1 MNDKGD
7 KMDKKVIFFDADG
20 TIINGN
26 YMAPRVKEMLQ
37 ELERQG
43 HILVLSTGR
52 ALPAMGKALQAMNF
66 ENIICSGGNVTL
78 AENNVI
84 FNHAL
89 TVEELKE
96 IRAFLDE
103 REIPYHMEAPDYI
116 WIKKGEMQNYI
127 DRYKRLFPA
136 KEDLTKEESEEAK
149 KMLEETAARSKEEE
163 NIHDLAVNKIHYF
176 SEELSFEE
184 LKERFGEQFHCVPLS
199 LSNQFS
205 GGEISTKGV
214 TKRIGM
220 EKILDYFDM
229 PLESTV
235 AVGDDF
241 NDIEM
246 LEYAPYSIVLEH
258 AHDEVKKY
266 ADHVTEDFDNDG
278 FYHAMVHLGLL

>member
-7 KMDKKVIFFDADG
+7 RMDKKVIFFDADG
-20 TIINGN
+20 TIINGD
-26 YMAPRVKEMLQ
+26 YMSPRVKETLQ

-52 ALPAMGKALQAMNF
+52 ALPAMGEALQAMDF

-78 AENNVI
+78 AENHVI

-89 TVEELKE
+89 TTEQLKE

-103 REIPYHMEAPDYI
+103 RAIPYHMEASDYI
-116 WIKKGEMQNYI
+116 WIKEGEMQNYI

-136 KEDLTKEESEEAK
+136 KENLSKEEYEEAK
-149 KMLEETAARSKEEE
+149 KMIGETTARSKEEE

-184 LKERFGEQFHCVPLS
+184 LKERFDEQFHCVPLS

-220 EKILDYFDM
+220 EKILNYFDM
-229 PLESTV
+229 PLESAV

-258 AHDEVKKY
+258 AHDEVKEY

-278 FYHAMVHLGLL
+278 FYHAMVHLDLL